1 MKIKTSHPHYQ
12 VLRDSGFADCVE
24 YLEYWNDAKIPP
36 HRWQG
41 ALNVLR
47 GLPYGSTLRE
57 TVAHKLRLSERGQ
70 I

>member
-12 VLRDSGFADCVE
+12 VLRDSGFADCVD

-41 ALNVLR
+41 ALNVLQ

-57 TVAHKLRLSERGQ
+57 SVAHKLRLSERGQ